1 MLTAPSEHGSG
12 CKELGAVRQ
21 TYAYFAM
28 SADYGCSVRRYL
40 GEMMVRLGLSR
51 VWGRCGVAG
60 PGRSG
65 DHLAKFPLRLEVK
78 GPDHGGPGTEG

>member
-1 MLTAPSEHGSG
+1 
-12 CKELGAVRQ
+12 
-21 TYAYFAM
+21 
-28 SADYGCSVRRYL
+28 
-40 GEMMVRLGLSR
+40 MVRLGLSR